1 MSNMKNMT
9 NLQYF
14 QFTNNIKVSAIRPY
28 EVLKQWYILENT
40 KFYNIKHQL
49 YKEHKAFLKK
59 ILTKKY
65 SPTHLF
71 LIGDVGIG
79 KMFTCKEILYSLVH
93 MHNNRIQYDQFQLK
107 ELISSYTIKTVF
119 NATDVT
125 LHSGFYMPFNKASFL
140 SPNNGN
146 MDTMSKNYQQHH
158 VGVSFH

>member
-1 MSNMKNMT
+1 
-9 NLQYF
+9 
-14 QFTNNIKVSAIRPY
+14 
-28 EVLKQWYILENT
+28 
-40 KFYNIKHQL
+40 
-49 YKEHKAFLKK
+49 
-59 ILTKKY
+59 
-65 SPTHLF
+65 
-71 LIGDVGIG
+71 
-79 KMFTCKEILYSLVH
+79 

-146 MDTMSKNYQQHH
+146 MDTMSKNYQQHQ